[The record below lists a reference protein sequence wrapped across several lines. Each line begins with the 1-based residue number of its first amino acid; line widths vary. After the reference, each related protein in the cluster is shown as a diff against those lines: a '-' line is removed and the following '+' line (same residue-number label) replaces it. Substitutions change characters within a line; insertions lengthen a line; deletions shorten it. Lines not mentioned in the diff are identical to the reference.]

1 MDGSILWYRG
11 NTSSPALLTQR
22 HRLRYLVG
30 DFQSLCAAEKLENNT
45 NPLSFWLRIYHS
57 LSTPMTLF
65 CLQQFSGKTEE
76 EEVRVLE
83 KGDYFGEQA
92 LLKEECRS
100 ANVIA
105 LPPGVECL
113 TLGRE

>member
-1 MDGSILWYRG
+1 MPEQ
-11 NTSSPALLTQR
+11 TSARRRRTLTS
-22 HRLRYLVG
+22 RLFV
-30 DFQSLCAAEKLENNT
+30 FFHVSLATGKL
-45 NPLSFWLRIYHS
+45 
-57 LSTPMTLF
+57 
-65 CLQQFSGKTEE
+65 EE

-92 LLKEECRS
+92 LLREECRS

-105 LPPGVECL
+105 LAPGVECL

>member
-1 MDGSILWYRG
+1 L
-11 NTSSPALLTQR
+11 
-22 HRLRYLVG
+22 
-30 DFQSLCAAEKLENNT
+30 AAIIEQTKRVSNLNNT
-45 NPLSFWLRIYHS
+45 FPIESVSRFEIK
-57 LSTPMTLF
+57 
-65 CLQQFSGKTEE
+65 QFSLVLFHISNHHQIKQTGKLEE

-83 KGDYFGEQA
+83 NGDYFGEQA

>member
-1 MDGSILWYRG
+1 MCLFPSG
-11 NTSSPALLTQR
+11 
-22 HRLRYLVG
+22 
-30 DFQSLCAAEKLENNT
+30 AAGKL
-45 NPLSFWLRIYHS
+45 
-57 LSTPMTLF
+57 
-65 CLQQFSGKTEE
+65 EE
-76 EEVRVLE
+76 EEVRVLD

-105 LPPGVECL
+105 LQPGVECL